1 LKLGFEPLSSY
12 TEDSARCGLRRFM
25 RMRPVSGN
33 VIETARREKPT
44 GFGVKVMAQ
53 VCDIC
58 GKGPQFGNNIS
69 HAHNVSRRRW
79 NVNLQAV
86 KALVNG
92 ASKRLRVC
100 TSCIKTGKIVKAA

>member
-1 LKLGFEPLSSY
+1 
-12 TEDSARCGLRRFM
+12 
-25 RMRPVSGN
+25 
-33 VIETARREKPT
+33 
-44 GFGVKVMAQ
+44 MAQ

-69 HAHNVSRRRW
+69 HAHNVTRRRW

-92 ASKRLRVC
+92 APKRIRVC
-100 TSCIKTGKIVKAA
+100 TSCIKSRQDRQGVSFSGGPSDLQVCTRDPVAGGRAPVLRSGRGFVAARSYDL